1 MIQGGAREQPV
12 SVGGGTTLFH
22 VIDPRAFKRR
32 LLDELCDL
40 TTRVR
45 TVAKSYAGARFLQDL
60 LPNRRAMFYF
70 TQPSTRTFLSFNNAC
85 HVLGIRTSEI
95 RDPSISSEVKGE
107 SFEDSIRTFSS
118 YVDVIIMRTSGP
130 GRAAQAARLMDGIA
144 RPVPVVN
151 AGSGSDQHPTQA
163 LLDIYTL
170 DRSFSQR
177 GGIDG
182 KVIGMMGDLKRG
194 RTVRSLCYL
203 MKNYPDVR
211 LVFIAP
217 EQFAMQ
223 NDVKEHLEEH
233 GIPFTE
239 TEQLE
244 KVLPELDALYV
255 TRMQS
260 EWDKADESRAV
271 DFRRFSVGTK
281 ELGMLKPEGIIMH
294 PLPRGPELDPAADA
308 DPRAT
313 YWRQERNGMWMR
325 VAVLLKIFR
334 LEERVQ
340 YLDLEAFAPQ
350 GDDKPPAS

>member
-1 MIQGGAREQPV
+1 MNQETAREQ
-12 SVGGGTTLFH
+12 SVPAGAGTQLFH
-22 VIDPRAFKRR
+22 VIDPRVFERR
-32 LLDELCDL
+32 LLDDLCELA
-40 TTRVR
+40 TRVR
-45 TVAKSYAGARFLQDL
+45 TVAKSYAGARFLQGL
-60 LPNRRAMFYF
+60 LPNCRAMFFF

-85 HVLGIRTSEI
+85 HVLGMRTSEI
-95 RDPSISSEVKGE
+95 RDPSTSSEVKGE

-118 YVDVIIMRTSGP
+118 YVDVIIMRTWEP
-130 GRAAQAARLMDGIA
+130 GRAAQAARLMDTIA
-144 RPVPVVN
+144 RPVPVIN

-203 MKNYPDVR
+203 MKNYPGVR

-223 NDVKEHLEEH
+223 TDVKGHLEEH
-233 GIPFTE
+233 GIPFIE
-239 TEQLE
+239 TEQLG

-260 EWDKADESRAV
+260 EWDKAGESRPV
-271 DFRRFSVGTK
+271 DFTRFSVGTK
-281 ELGMLKPEGIIMH
+281 ELGLLKPDGIIMH
-294 PLPRGPELDPAADA
+294 PLPRGPELDPAVDA
-308 DPRAT
+308 DPRAM

-325 VAVLLKIFR
+325 AAVLLKIFR
-334 LEERVQ
+334 LESRIQ
-340 YLDLEAFAPQ
+340 NLDPEAFAAQ
-350 GDDKPPAS
+350 DGDKPLVS